1 MLFNFIVIKYIIL
14 LRYICI
20 VNISIL
26 SIIIIQR
33 GRTALL
39 YASISG
45 QLPVV
50 QYLVQQGA
58 AIDTQNRVRNSISSM
73 YYLGC
78 LFFFI
83 IIVNI

>member
-1 MLFNFIVIKYIIL
+1 M
-14 LRYICI
+14 
-20 VNISIL
+20 
-26 SIIIIQR
+26 IQDET
-33 GRTALL
+33 TALMS
-39 YASISG
+39 ASDNG
-45 QLPVV
+45 HLPVV